1 MLTVI
6 GFDCITRKVF
16 HMYLLHLLTFVF
28 LLGLLPDAHAVLRDD
43 ADDVANDIIDAIEG
57 GHARDLSAFFGSNVD
72 LSTPSAEGT
81 YSKSHAEM
89 IVRDFFSRNTPS
101 SFLITHQG
109 PMRDGSVF
117 ISGRLTTSEGG
128 NYRCHILIKKIS
140 GEYLLHRL
148 KFE

>member
-1 MLTVI
+1 MNVSPVN
-6 GFDCITRKVF
+6 VF
-16 HMYLLHLLTFVF
+16 PMYLLRLLSFAL
-28 LLGLLPDAHAVLRDD
+28 LLGFFPGVNAVVQDD
-43 ADDVANDIIDAIEG
+43 ADDVVSDIIDAIEG
-57 GHARDLSAFFGSNVD
+57 GRARDVSAFFGSNVD
-72 LSTPSAEGT
+72 LTTPGAEGT

-101 SFLITHQG
+101 SFRLTHRG

-117 ISGRLTTSEGG
+117 VSGRLTTIEGK

-140 GEYLLHRL
+140 GDYVLHQL

>member
-1 MLTVI
+1 MALIVLTVKL
-6 GFDCITRKVF
+6 FP
-16 HMYLLHLLTFVF
+16 MYLLHVLSFAF
-28 LLGLLPDAHAVLRDD
+28 LLGFFPGAHAVMKDD
-43 ADDVANDIIDAIEG
+43 ADDAVSDIVDAIEG
-57 GHARDLSAFFGSNVD
+57 GRARDVAAFFGSNVD
-72 LSTPSAEGT
+72 LTTPVTEGT

-101 SFLITHQG
+101 SFRMTHRG

-117 ISGRLTTSEGG
+117 ISGRLTTSEGK

-140 GEYLLHRL
+140 GEYVLHQL

>member
-1 MLTVI
+1 
-6 GFDCITRKVF
+6 
-16 HMYLLHLLTFVF
+16 MYLLHVLSFVF
-28 LLGLLPDAHAVLRDD
+28 FLGLFPDAHAVLKDD
-43 ADDVANDIIDAIEG
+43 AGDVASDIIEAIEG
-57 GHARDLSAFFGSNVD
+57 GRARDVSAYFGSNVD

-109 PMRDGSVF
+109 PMRDGSFFV
-117 ISGRLTTSEGG
+117 SGRLTTSGGG
-128 NYRCHILIKKIS
+128 NFRCHILIKKIS
-140 GEYLLHRL
+140 GEYVLHRL